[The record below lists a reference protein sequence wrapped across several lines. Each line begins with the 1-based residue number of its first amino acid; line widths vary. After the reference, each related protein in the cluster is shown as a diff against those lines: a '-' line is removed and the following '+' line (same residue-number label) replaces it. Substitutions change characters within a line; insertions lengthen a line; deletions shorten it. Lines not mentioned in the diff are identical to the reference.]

1 MLFPT
6 LNFLIFFLIVL
17 ALAWALV
24 ERDAWRKLV
33 LTAASYVFYAFWD
46 WRFTFLLLGNTAAIY
61 LVGLWIGA
69 ARTHRARKT
78 AAGVGVAVMLAVLGF
93 FKYFEFFV
101 GSLNDLLRAAGLE
114 REIPIFEVILPVG
127 ISFFTFQGISY
138 VLDVYH
144 RIIPPTRNF
153 LDLALFKSFFPQ
165 LVAGPIVRAA
175 DFMPQLKKKPDVTRL
190 HISLGFTLIVWGL
203 FKKSIVANY
212 LAIDLVD
219 KVFLDPQRYG
229 GLDVLLGVYGYAVQI
244 YCDFSAYSDIA
255 IGAAMLLGYVFPR
268 NFDQPY
274 RSASLSEFW
283 RRWHISLSSWLRDY
297 LYIPLGGNRR
307 GRVRTYVNLTITML
321 LGGLWHGAAWKF
333 VMWGALH
340 GVGLAVERLALG
352 KRRAARATWGPK
364 PLAIILVFN
373 FVCLGWI
380 FFRAR
385 DFSSALDVIA
395 ALFDWSNAPELAT
408 PLSLLLIALGIAM
421 HFTPRDLINRVETVF
436 WRMPAAAMGAGCG
449 LFVALVESFGLDGAA
464 PFIYFQF

>member
-24 ERDAWRKLV
+24 ERENWRKGL
-33 LTAASYVFYAFWD
+33 LTLASYVFYAFWD
-46 WRFTFLLLGNTAAIY
+46 WRFTFLLLGNTLAIY
-61 LVGLWIGA
+61 LVGLWLGVA
-69 ARTHRARKT
+69 KTERERKW
-78 AAGVGVAVMLAVLGF
+78 AVGAGVACMLVVLGF
-93 FKYFEFFV
+93 FKYFEFFIS
-101 GSLNDLLRAAGLE
+101 SLNDMLRAAGLE

-138 VLDVYH
+138 VVDVYH
-144 RIIPPTRNF
+144 RIIPPCRSI

-175 DFMPQLKKKPDVTRL
+175 DFMPQLAKKPDVTRL
-190 HISLGFTLIVWGL
+190 HISLGLMLIIWGL
-203 FKKSIVANY
+203 FKKSIVATY
-212 LAIDLVD
+212 LAVDLVD

-229 GLDVLLGVYGYAVQI
+229 AVDLLLGVYGYAVQI

-255 IGAAMLLGYVFPR
+255 IGAAMLLGYTFPR

-274 RSASLSEFW
+274 RATSLSEFW

-297 LYIPLGGNRR
+297 LYIPLGGNRG
-307 GRVRTYVNLTITML
+307 GRARTHLNLMITML

-333 VMWGALH
+333 LMWGFLH
-340 GVGLAVERLALG
+340 GIGLALERLFARN
-352 KRRAARATWGPK
+352 RRGGDLSWGPK
-364 PLAIILVFN
+364 PIAIVLVFH

-385 DFSSALDVIA
+385 DFASATDFIA
-395 ALFDWSNAPELAT
+395 GLANWEAAPELAA
-408 PLSLLLIALGIAM
+408 PLSLILIGLGLLM
-421 HFTPRDLINRVETVF
+421 HFTPRDLIHDFETLV
-436 WRMPAAAMGAGCG
+436 WRMPGAAVGVACG
-449 LFVALVESFGLDGAA
+449 LFVAVVEAFGLGDAA

>member
-24 ERDAWRKLV
+24 ERDTWRKLV

-46 WRFTFLLLGNTAAIY
+46 WRFAFLLLGNTLAIY
-61 LVGLWIGA
+61 VVGLWIGGA
-69 ARTHRARKT
+69 KSERARKW
-78 AAGVGVAVMLAVLGF
+78 AAGTGVAVMLVVLGF

-101 GSLNDLLRAAGLE
+101 TSMNELLRSAGLE

-144 RIIPPTRNF
+144 RIIPPARNL

-175 DFMPQLKKKPDVTRL
+175 DFMPQLEKKLDITRL
-190 HISLGFTLIVWGL
+190 HISLGLTLIVWGL

-219 KVFLDPQRYG
+219 KVFMDPGRYG
-229 GLDVLLGVYGYAVQI
+229 GLDLLLGVYGYAVQI

-255 IGAAMLLGYVFPR
+255 IGCAMLLGYTFPR

-297 LYIPLGGNRR
+297 LYIPLGGNRK
-307 GRVRTYVNLTITML
+307 GPARTYVNLTITML

-340 GVGLAVERLALG
+340 GVGLAVERLASG
-352 KRRAARATWGPK
+352 ARRVSGSVWGPK
-364 PLAIILVFN
+364 PLAIVLVFH

-385 DFSSALDVIA
+385 DFASAIDVIKG
-395 ALFDWSNAPELAT
+395 LFDWSTPAELAT
-408 PLSLLLIALGIAM
+408 PLSLALIALGIVM
-421 HFTPRDLINRVETVF
+421 HFTPRDLINRFETLF
-436 WRMPAAAMGAGCG
+436 WRMPATAVGLACG
-449 LFVALVESFGLDGAA
+449 LLVAAVESFGLDGAA

>member
-24 ERDAWRKLV
+24 ERDTWRKLV
-33 LTAASYVFYAFWD
+33 LTVASYVFYAFWD
-46 WRFTFLLLGNTAAIY
+46 WRFTFLLLGNTLAIY
-61 LVGLWIGA
+61 LVGLWIGNA
-69 ARTHRARKT
+69 KSERGRKWAVGT
-78 AAGVGVAVMLAVLGF
+78 GVAVMLVVLGF

-101 GSLNDLLRAAGLE
+101 TSLNEVLRAAGLE
-114 REIPIFEVILPVG
+114 REIPLFEVILPVG

-144 RIIPPTRNF
+144 RIIPPARNF

-175 DFMPQLKKKPDVTRL
+175 DFMPQLEKKPDVTRL
-190 HISLGFTLIVWGL
+190 HISLGLALIIWGL

-219 KVFLDPQRYG
+219 KVFMDPGRYG
-229 GLDVLLGVYGYAVQI
+229 GLDLLLGVYGYAVQI

-255 IGAAMLLGYVFPR
+255 IGAAMLLGYTFPR

-274 RSASLSEFW
+274 RAASLSEFW

-297 LYIPLGGNRR
+297 LYIPLGGNRK

-333 VMWGALH
+333 LVWGALH
-340 GVGLAVERLALG
+340 GVGLAAERLLSGAG
-352 KRRAARATWGPK
+352 RVSRSVWGPR
-364 PLAIILVFN
+364 PVAIFLVFH
-373 FVCLGWI
+373 FVCFGWI
-380 FFRAR
+380 FFRAK
-385 DFSSALDVIA
+385 DFASATEVIA
-395 ALFDWSNAPELAT
+395 GLFDWSQAPELAT
-408 PLSLLLIALGIAM
+408 PLTRMLIALGLVM
-421 HFTPRDLINRVETVF
+421 HFTPRDLINRFETIF
-436 WRMPAAAMGAGCG
+436 WRMPATAVGVACG

>member
-24 ERDAWRKLV
+24 ERDNWRKFV

-46 WRFTFLLLGNTAAIY
+46 WRFTFLLLGNTVAIY
-61 LVGLWIGA
+61 LVGLSIGA
-69 ARTHRARKT
+69 AKSERGRKW
-78 AAGVGVAVMLAVLGF
+78 AVGVGVACMLVVLGF

-101 GSLNDLLRAAGLE
+101 SSMNDLLRSLGLE
-114 REIPIFEVILPVG
+114 REIPVFEVILPVG

-138 VLDVYH
+138 VADVYH

-175 DFMPQLKKKPDVTRL
+175 DFMPQLEKKPDVTRL

-229 GLDVLLGVYGYAVQI
+229 AADVLLAVYGYAMQI

-274 RSASLSEFW
+274 RSATLGEFW

-297 LYIPLGGNRR
+297 LYIPLGGNRF
-307 GRVRTYVNLTITML
+307 GPAKTYRNLMITML

-333 VMWGALH
+333 VMWGFLH
-340 GVGLAVERLALG
+340 GLGLAVERLLG
-352 KRRAARATWGPK
+352 GAGRRSTSVWGPK
-364 PLAIILVFN
+364 PIAIILVFH
-373 FVCLGWI
+373 FVCFGWI
-380 FFRAR
+380 FFRAKE
-385 DFSSALDVIA
+385 FGAALDVIA
-395 ALFDWSNAPELAT
+395 GFANWSTEAELAT
-408 PLSLLLIALGIAM
+408 PLTLLLIALGLAM
-421 HFTPRDLINRVETVF
+421 HFTPRDLVHRVETLF
-436 WRMPAAAMGAGCG
+436 WRMPATAMGIACG
-449 LFVALVESFGLDGAA
+449 LFVALVEAFGLDGAA

>member
-1 MLFPT
+1 MEAEAVGDAALD
-6 LNFLIFFLIVL
+6 L
-17 ALAWALV
+17 AHL
-24 ERDAWRKLV
+24 
-33 LTAASYVFYAFWD
+33 
-46 WRFTFLLLGNTAAIY
+46 
-61 LVGLWIGA
+61 
-69 ARTHRARKT
+69 
-78 AAGVGVAVMLAVLGF
+78 
-93 FKYFEFFV
+93 
-101 GSLNDLLRAAGLE
+101 LE
-114 REIPIFEVILPVG
+114 REIPVFEVILPVG

-138 VLDVYH
+138 VVDVYH
-144 RIIPPTRNF
+144 RIIPPARNF

-175 DFMPQLKKKPDVTRL
+175 DFMPQLEKNPDVTRL
-190 HISLGFTLIVWGL
+190 HVSLGLTLIVWGL

-229 GLDVLLGVYGYAVQI
+229 AIDLLLGVYGYAMQI

-274 RSASLSEFW
+274 RAATLSEFW

-297 LYIPLGGNRR
+297 LYIPLGGNRFGSAKSYR
-307 GRVRTYVNLTITML
+307 NLMITML

-333 VMWGALH
+333 VMWGFLH
-340 GVGLAVERLALG
+340 GLGLAVERLLG
-352 KRRAARATWGPK
+352 GGGRRAASVWGPK
-364 PLAIILVFN
+364 PVAIILVFH

-385 DFSSALDVIA
+385 DFGTALEVIA
-395 ALFDWSNAPELAT
+395 GLANWSTTAELAT
-408 PLSLLLIALGIAM
+408 PLTLLLLALGLAM
-421 HFTPRDLINRVETVF
+421 HFTPRDLIHRVETLF
-436 WRMPAAAMGAGCG
+436 WRMPATAMGIACG
-449 LFVALVESFGLDGAA
+449 LFVALIEAFGLDGAA

>member
-6 LNFLIFFLIVL
+6 LDFPIFFLIIL
-17 ALAWALV
+17 ALSWSLV
-24 ERDAWRKLV
+24 ERDTWRKLV
-33 LTAASYVFYAFWD
+33 LTVGSYIFYAFWD
-46 WRFTFLLLGNTAAIY
+46 WRFTFLLLGNTVAIY
-61 LVGLWIGA
+61 LVGLWLGRA
-69 ARTHRARKT
+69 QSPRARKW
-78 AAGVGVAVMLAVLGF
+78 AAGVGVACMLAVLGF

-101 GSLNDLLRAAGLE
+101 GSLNALLRSAGLE

-138 VLDVYH
+138 VIDVYH
-144 RIIPPTRNF
+144 RIIPPCRNF

-175 DFMPQLKKKPDVTRL
+175 DFMPQLEKKPDITRL
-190 HISLGFTLIVWGL
+190 HISLGLTLIMWGL

-219 KVFLDPQRYG
+219 KVFIDPVRYG
-229 GLDVLLGVYGYAVQI
+229 AVDTLLAVYGYAAQI

-255 IGAAMLLGYVFPR
+255 IGAAMLLGYTFPR

-297 LYIPLGGNRR
+297 LYISLGGNRR
-307 GRVRTYVNLTITML
+307 GRIRTYANLMITML

-333 VMWGALH
+333 VMWGFLH
-340 GVGLAVERLALG
+340 GMGLAVERVASG
-352 KRRAARATWGPK
+352 ARQVSRSVWGPK
-364 PLAIILVFN
+364 PVAIVLVFH

-385 DFSSALDVIA
+385 DFQTGIAVIRA
-395 ALFDWSNAPELAT
+395 FGNWSVFPELAT
-408 PLSLLLIALGIAM
+408 PLTLLLIALGFVM
-421 HFTPRDLINRVETVF
+421 HFTPRDLVNRVETAL
-436 WRMPAAAMGAGCG
+436 WRMPSLAVGVACG
-449 LFVALVESFGLDGAA
+449 LFVALIEAFGLGGAA

>member
-17 ALAWALV
+17 ALAWALA
-24 ERDAWRKLV
+24 ERDSWRKFA
-33 LTAASYVFYAFWD
+33 LTVASYIFYGFWD
-46 WRFTFLLLGNTAAIY
+46 WRFTFLLLGNTVAIY

-69 ARTHRARKT
+69 ARSERGRKW
-78 AAGVGVAVMLAVLGF
+78 AVGVGVGVMLIVLGF

-101 GSLNDLLRAAGLE
+101 SSFNDVLRSAGLE

-138 VLDVYH
+138 VVDVYH
-144 RIIPPTRNF
+144 RIIPPCRNI

-175 DFMPQLKKKPDVTRL
+175 DFMPQLAKKPDVTRL
-190 HISLGFTLIVWGL
+190 HISLGLTLIIWGL

-219 KVFLDPQRYG
+219 KVFLDPARYG
-229 GLDVLLGVYGYAVQI
+229 ALDLLLGVYGYAVQI

-255 IGAAMLLGYVFPR
+255 IGAAMLLGYTFPR

-274 RSASLSEFW
+274 RSATLSEFW

-297 LYIPLGGNRR
+297 LYIPLGGNRF
-307 GRVRTYVNLTITML
+307 GPVRTYLNLTITML

-333 VMWGALH
+333 MMWGFLH
-340 GVGLAVERLALG
+340 GAGLAVERLLG
-352 KRRAARATWGPK
+352 GARKSASVWGPK
-364 PLAIILVFN
+364 PIAIVLVFH
-373 FVCLGWI
+373 FVCLCWI

-385 DFSSALDVIA
+385 DFGGAIDVIA
-395 ALFDWSNAPELAT
+395 GFGNWSTPVELAT
-408 PLSLLLIALGIAM
+408 PLSLILIAFGLVM
-421 HFTPRDLINRVETVF
+421 HFTPRDLINRFETLF
-436 WRMPAAAMGAGCG
+436 YRMPAPGVGIACGA
-449 LFVALVESFGLDGAA
+449 FVALIDAFGLDGAA

>member
-6 LNFLIFFLIVL
+6 LNFLVFFLIVL

-24 ERDAWRKLV
+24 ERDNWRKFV
-33 LTAASYVFYAFWD
+33 LTVASYVFYAFWD
-46 WRFTFLLLGNTAAIY
+46 WRFCFLLLGNTVAIY
-61 LVGLWIGA
+61 LAGLWIGA
-69 ARTHRARKT
+69 ARSERGRKWAT
-78 AAGVGVAVMLAVLGF
+78 GVGVACMLVVLAF

-101 GSLNDLLRAAGLE
+101 SSLNDLLRAAGLE

-138 VLDVYH
+138 VVDVYH
-144 RIIPPTRNF
+144 RIIPPTRSF

-175 DFMPQLKKKPDVTRL
+175 DFMPQLAKKPAVTRL
-190 HISLGFTLIVWGL
+190 HVSLGFTLIVWGL

-219 KVFLDPQRYG
+219 KVFLDPARYG
-229 GLDVLLGVYGYAVQI
+229 AVDTLFAVYGYAVQI

-274 RSASLSEFW
+274 RAASLSEFW

-297 LYIPLGGNRR
+297 LYIPLGGSRF
-307 GRVRTYVNLTITML
+307 GPAKTYRNLMLTML

-333 VMWGALH
+333 VMWGFLH
-340 GVGLAVERLALG
+340 GLGLALERLIG
-352 KRRAARATWGPK
+352 GGRRAMWGPR
-364 PLAIILVFN
+364 PIAVVLVFH

-385 DFSSALDVIA
+385 DFTGALDVIA
-395 ALFDWSNAPELAT
+395 SLANWSETPVLAT
-408 PLSLLLIALGIAM
+408 PLTLLLIALGLVM
-421 HFTPRDLINRVETVF
+421 HVMPRDLIHRVETLF
-436 WRMPAAAMGAGCG
+436 WRMPATAMGVACG
-449 LFVALVESFGLDGAA
+449 LFVALVEAFGLDGAA